1 MLAGLWIWPSFT
13 LLDAYMCFVAF
24 PGAPFPLFLTYRVV
38 IELVLFAVYR
48 VAHRESI
55 GVDRLFALQ
64 SLTYIAAAVT
74 ISLMAIHLGGIRSPY
89 MHGISIVA
97 LVWAALEPT
106 RWNRGL
112 PVLASIG
119 LAFPVVIGVAASV
132 SSGHRAEWLTREA
145 LVIFGSHYVF
155 VVSSAVLAVIL
166 SHLVWSAQQQARTFG
181 SYELEELLGRGG
193 MGEVWRARHQLLAR
207 RAAIKLIR
215 SDKLGGDEERRN
227 VAIGR
232 FEREAQAT
240 AALRSQ
246 HTISLYDFGVSD
258 SGDFYYVMELLEG
271 IDAEALIKRFG
282 PMPSE
287 RVVYLLRQACDSL
300 GEAHALGLVHRD
312 IKPSNLFICRHGREA
327 DFVKLLDFGLVKPR
341 DGSGDMLLT
350 ADAMV
355 SGTPAF
361 MSPEQVLGDR
371 QIDARSDVY
380 ALGCLAYW
388 LLTGCRVFE
397 GGTAVQIMMRHV
409 REQPVPP
416 SKRAETAVSA
426 EFDDLIMQCLEKDP
440 SRRPLHA
447 DAIGEALGRLRG
459 NGAWSQQR
467 AREWWDR
474 HQPRP
479 TMDAT

>member
-13 LLDAYMCFVAF
+13 LLDAYMCFVAY
-24 PGAPFPLFLTYRVV
+24 PGAPFLLFLAYRIV

-48 VAHRESI
+48 AARRESI

-64 SLTYIAAAVT
+64 SLTYIAAAAT
-74 ISLMAIHLGGIRSPY
+74 ISLMAIHLGGVRSPY

-119 LAFPVVIGVAASV
+119 LAFPVVMGIAAGASA
-132 SSGHRAEWLTREA
+132 GHRADWVTEEA
-145 LVIFGSHYVF
+145 LIVFGSHYIF
-155 VVSSAVLAVIL
+155 VISSSVLAVIL

-207 RAAIKLIR
+207 RAAVKLIR
-215 SDKLGGDEERRN
+215 SDVLGGDAERRN
-227 VAIGR
+227 VVIGR

-240 AALRSQ
+240 AALRSP
-246 HTISLYDFGVSD
+246 HTISLYDFGVSE

-271 IDAEALIKRFG
+271 LDADALIKRFG
-282 PMPSE
+282 PMAGE

-341 DGSGDMLLT
+341 GGSADVLLT
-350 ADAMV
+350 ADERV

-380 ALGCLAYW
+380 ALGCVAYW

-397 GGTAVQIMMRHV
+397 GETTVQTMMRHL

-416 SKRAETAVSA
+416 SKRAEIAVSA
-426 EFDDLIMQCLEKDP
+426 ELDDLVLTCLEKDP
-440 SRRPLHA
+440 ARRPMHA
-447 DAIGEALGRLRG
+447 DALGDALGRLRG
-459 NGAWSQQR
+459 DGAWSQKR

-474 HQPRP
+474 HQPR
-479 TMDAT
+479 A

>member
-1 MLAGLWIWPSFT
+1 
-13 LLDAYMCFVAF
+13 
-24 PGAPFPLFLTYRVV
+24 
-38 IELVLFAVYR
+38 LVLFAVYR
-48 VAHRESI
+48 VARRESV
-55 GVDRLFALQ
+55 GVDRLFTLQ

-74 ISLMAIHLGGIRSPY
+74 ISLMAIHLGGVRSPY

-119 LAFPVVIGVAASV
+119 LAFPLVMGVTAGASTA
-132 SSGHRAEWLTREA
+132 HRAEWMTPEA
-145 LVIFGSHYVF
+145 LVVFGSHYVF
-155 VVSSAVLAVIL
+155 VVASSVLAVIL

-215 SDKLGGDEERRN
+215 SDALGGDAERRN
-227 VAIGR
+227 LVIGR

-240 AALRSQ
+240 AALRSP

-271 IDAEALIKRFG
+271 IDAEALVRRFG
-282 PMPSE
+282 PMESE
-287 RVVYLLRQACDSL
+287 RAVHLLRQACESL

-312 IKPSNLFICRHGREA
+312 IKPSNLFVCRHGREA

-341 DGSGDMLLT
+341 GGSGDVLLT

-355 SGTPAF
+355 SGTPSF

-380 ALGCLAYW
+380 ALGCVAYW
-388 LLTGCRVFE
+388 LLTGCRVFD
-397 GGTAVQIMMRHV
+397 GDTTLQIMMRHV

-416 SKRAETAVSA
+416 SKRAEIAVSP
-426 EFDDLIMQCLEKDP
+426 ELDELIMKCLEKDP
-440 SRRPLHA
+440 SRRPIHA
-447 DAIGEALGRLRG
+447 DALGEALGHLRAE
-459 NGAWSQQR
+459 NSWTQLR
-467 AREWWDR
+467 AREWWDL
-474 HQPRP
+474 HHPRP
-479 TMDAT
+479 A

>member
-1 MLAGLWIWPSFT
+1 
-13 LLDAYMCFVAF
+13 
-24 PGAPFPLFLTYRVV
+24 
-38 IELVLFAVYR
+38 
-48 VAHRESI
+48 
-55 GVDRLFALQ
+55 
-64 SLTYIAAAVT
+64 
-74 ISLMAIHLGGIRSPY
+74 
-89 MHGISIVA
+89 
-97 LVWAALEPT
+97 VWAALEPT
-106 RWNRGL
+106 GWHRGL

-119 LAFPVVIGVAASV
+119 LAFPIVMGFAARLSAA
-132 SSGHRAEWLTREA
+132 HRAEWMTHEA
-145 LVIFGSHYVF
+145 LVVFGSNYVF
-155 VVSSAVLAVIL
+155 VISSSVLAVIL
-166 SHLVWSAQQQARTFG
+166 SHLVWRAQQQARTFG

-215 SDKLGGDEERRN
+215 SDVLGGDAEKRN
-227 VAIGR
+227 VVIGR

-240 AALRSQ
+240 AALRSP

-271 IDAEALIKRFG
+271 IDADAMIKRFG
-282 PMPSE
+282 PMTSE
-287 RVVYLLRQACDSL
+287 RAVHLLRQACDSL

-341 DGSGDMLLT
+341 GGSGDVLLT
-350 ADAMV
+350 ADAVV

-380 ALGCLAYW
+380 ALGCVAYW
-388 LLTGCRVFE
+388 LLTGCRVFDGE
-397 GGTAVQIMMRHV
+397 TSVQIMMRHV

-416 SKRAETAVSA
+416 SKRAEVVISA
-426 EFDDLIMQCLEKDP
+426 ELDDLVLTCLEKDP

-447 DAIGEALGRLRG
+447 DAVGEALGRIHG
-459 NGAWSQQR
+459 DGPWSQQR

-474 HQPRP
+474 HQPRS
-479 TMDAT
+479 T